1 MMNQIRQFMPWTTFD
16 PKEVVFALG
25 QDRGGKPAIHVLGQV
40 ALVSPASV
48 TNWPRVTGQGNFGT
62 MFGPTDP
69 TKGKFTLDLTDAS
82 INGGDN
88 EGFKAFMAKMDELDN
103 KLLEFIHA
111 NQLRILGRKN
121 LTLDE
126 VKMLQIRT
134 NRPKYDKAT
143 GTLVGHT
150 IQLSTGTY
158 QWDGMGSKVPRVL
171 PIVDFT
177 GQVLTTPTV
186 NPGDVVA
193 ACMYINQVYTN
204 VGGDKFGIH
213 WAMNSVQVVC
223 QRAAVPSPT
232 EILDFGAITYEFAK
246 PYEGVK
252 ETEVDPMELSSQFPN
267 EGTSYGNPINV
278 A

>member
-1 MMNQIRQFMPWTTFD
+1 MNTVRQFTPWTTFD

-40 ALVSPASV
+40 ALVSPAAV

-62 MFGPTDP
+62 MYGPSDP
-69 TKGKFTLDLTDAS
+69 TKGKYTLDLTDAS
-82 INGGDN
+82 INGGTND
-88 EGFKAFMAKMDELDN
+88 GFKEFMSKMDELDN

-121 LTLDE
+121 LSMDE

-134 NRPKYDKAT
+134 NRPKYEKAT

-158 QWDGMGSKVPRVL
+158 QWDGMGSKIPRIL
-171 PIVDFT
+171 PIVDCA
-177 GQVLTTPTV
+177 GQVLTTPQV

-213 WAMNSVQVVC
+213 WAMNSVQIVC
-223 QRAAVPSPT
+223 QRAAVPAPT
-232 EILDFGAITYEFAK
+232 EIADFGAISYDYAK
-246 PYEGVK
+246 PYETAATS
-252 ETEVDPMELSSQFPN
+252 ETESMDLSAQFPDA
-267 EGTSYGNPINV
+267 GMSYGNPINV
-278 A
+278 V